1 MNFIRNKMR
10 KIAVINQK
18 GGSGKT
24 TTVVNAGSAI
34 AEMGQKVLLID
45 LDPQAHTT
53 IHLGF
58 EPFKLEKSVYDVL
71 INDTAF
77 DEVLLETQTKNLFL
91 LPAKIELASAEIELV
106 NTIGREIILRE
117 SLKKSKNDFD
127 YIFIDCPPSLGLLTL
142 NALTTAAE
150 VIIPIQAEFFALE
163 GLTKLVQTIQLVTE
177 RINPATHISGVLIT
191 MFDKRKNIC
200 KEVAERVKK
209 HFGDRVFKTKI
220 RENVKLA
227 EAPSF
232 GQTIFEFAPNS
243 HGAEDYRK
251 LAKEII
257 MGGEHEKKRT
267 RERPSKLDHIHS
279 VRETKEKGKSRS
291 KGHSKI

>member
-1 MNFIRNKMR
+1 MR
-10 KIAVINQK
+10 RIAIINQK

-24 TTVVNAGSAI
+24 TTVVNVGAAI
-34 AEMGQKVLLID
+34 AEAGYKVLLID

-58 EPFKLEKSVYDVL
+58 EPFKLEKSIYDVL
-71 INDTAF
+71 VNEVPI
-77 DEVLLETQTKNLFL
+77 DEIIMETHQKNLFL
-91 LPAKIELASAEIELV
+91 IPAKIELASAEIEMV
-106 NTIGREIILRE
+106 NTIGREIVLRE
-117 SLKKSKNDFD
+117 SLKKSKNSYQ

-142 NALTTAAE
+142 NALTTASE

-163 GLTKLVQTIQLVTE
+163 GLTKLVQTIQLVAE

-191 MFDKRKNIC
+191 MYDKRKNIC
-200 KEVAERVKK
+200 KEVAEKVRK
-209 HFGDRVFKTKI
+209 HFGKKVFKTKI

-232 GQTIFEFAPNS
+232 GQTIFEFASNS
-243 HGAEDYRK
+243 HGSEDYKK

-257 MGGEHEKKRT
+257 NGGRNEKKRT
-267 RERPSKLDHIHS
+267 WK
-279 VRETKEKGKSRS
+279 RS
-291 KGHSKI
+291 T